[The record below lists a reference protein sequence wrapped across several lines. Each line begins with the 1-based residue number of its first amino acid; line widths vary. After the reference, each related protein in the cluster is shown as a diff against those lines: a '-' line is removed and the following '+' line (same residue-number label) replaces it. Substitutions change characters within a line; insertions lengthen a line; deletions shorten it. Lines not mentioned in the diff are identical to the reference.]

1 MIDLELQLRDLGSHL
16 DHPSG
21 DGIADVL
28 RARFANPIAPTTHAR
43 WSPRRSVVAALA
55 AVAAVAVL
63 AVALP
68 PSRDALA
75 DLFGIGAVEIRRDD
89 HVAQPRPTTHAPP
102 TTVAPT
108 NPAVVHVDLATARTS
123 VEFPIKVPTRAGG
136 QPTRVTV
143 DHRVPGGLVTLDY
156 PEFSVVE
163 VASPPEAGPTLAKVL
178 GPGSHVRGATVRGQ
192 PGLWI
197 TGTHHEIAYLD
208 RDGNI
213 RRGTARPTGHVLLW
227 EEGGVTY
234 RVEGFPTQTS
244 ATALATS
251 IG

>member
-16 DHPSG
+16 DHPAG
-21 DGIADVL
+21 EQLGAVL
-28 RARFANPIAPTTHAR
+28 RSRLANPIEPVVHPR
-43 WSPRRSVVAALA
+43 WSSRRSVVTALA
-55 AVAAVAVL
+55 AVAAVVLL

-89 HVAQPRPTTHAPP
+89 HLARPRRTHTPP
-102 TTVAPT
+102 ATEAPT
-108 NPAVVHVDLATARTS
+108 NPAVARVDLATARTS
-123 VEFPIKVPTRAGG
+123 VDFPIKVPTRPGEP
-136 QPTRVTV
+136 PTRVTV

-178 GPGSHVRGATVRGQ
+178 GPGSHVRAATVRGR

-213 RRGTARPTGHVLLW
+213 RRDTARPTGHVLLW

-234 RVEGFPTQTS
+234 RVEGFPTQAS
-244 ATALATS
+244 ATSLATS
-251 IG
+251 IR